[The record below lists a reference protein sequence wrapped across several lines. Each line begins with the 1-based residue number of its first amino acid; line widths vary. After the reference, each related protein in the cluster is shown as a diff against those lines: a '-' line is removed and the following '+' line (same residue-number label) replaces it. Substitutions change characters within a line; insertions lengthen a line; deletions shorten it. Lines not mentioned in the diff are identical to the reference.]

1 MLLFIIFVLPC
12 DMQEKGFNT
21 SHVVIYQKFTA
32 GLDTSYSGFNTSH
45 VVIYRR
51 SVFPNRTN
59 IFQFQYIS
67 CCYLS
72 YSCCPAICRK
82 KVSIHL
88 MLLFIR
94 NSQQGLIHRTQV
106 SIHLMLLFIA
116 VRFFPIGPIFSSFNT
131 SHVVIYRKR
140 NGIFKGGNM
149 FQYISCCYLS

>member
-1 MLLFIIFVLPC
+1 MFQYISCCYLSRISRKASERGLVSIHLMLLFIIFVLPC

-72 YSCCPAICRK
+72 NFCFLCFFCRL
-82 KVSIHL
+82 VSIHL
-88 MLLFIR
+88 MLLFIKPFFSTAKR
-94 NSQQGLIHRTQV
+94 LFQI
-106 SIHLMLLFIA
+106 SIHLMLLFIFIA
-116 VRFFPIGPIFSSFNT
+116 SAL
-131 SHVVIYRKR
+131 SHL
-140 NGIFKGGNM
+140 GF
-149 FQYISCCYLS
+149 

>member
-1 MLLFIIFVLPC
+1 MLLFILALEIAESRFFLFQYISCCYLSRVI
-12 DMQEKGFNT
+12 EFNR
-21 SHVVIYQKFTA
+21 H
-32 GLDTSYSGFNTSH
+32 FNDE
-45 VVIYRR
+45 
-51 SVFPNRTN
+51 
-59 IFQFQYIS
+59 FQYIS